1 MQEYG
6 CINMFPI
13 TEMER
18 KNGYF
23 YQNQGSESINSSM
36 KKIIPIVSIL
46 LLVVLQ
52 VTGQKTIY
60 QILAMALKS
69 FLLG

>member
-23 YQNQGSESINSSM
+23 YQN
-36 KKIIPIVSIL
+36 
-46 LLVVLQ
+46 
-52 VTGQKTIY
+52 
-60 QILAMALKS
+60 
-69 FLLG
+69 